1 MSDTFLVAV
10 EKCPLCESTR
20 KKFTCNVC
28 IRNGNFSH
36 SLNSNSSTYA
46 DKSKSVSGLIERKS
60 SLLYDVVNFA
70 QCNEQSEK
78 KKTELVRLSQRVQT
92 LKEVV
97 CSLEGEI
104 TIGNSKLCERREQ
117 FKRRLKE
124 IGSLDNS
131 ENDGEVARCETKFT
145 ELKEILK
152 GVQLELVRAR
162 KQSIQRLKEDIF
174 PITIRPVYKDFGTP
188 PGETLAT
195 RGLLNDL
202 VVETSNS
209 PESDL
214 EEATKCQYKEGE
226 WVQTSLS
233 ENEYCI
239 AGCALPASSEYVK
252 YFEWLKSYRKDARGS
267 DTDVNVHAHPAL
279 TIPAAL
285 TYTCQLLLVSS
296 KILGVNL
303 PFKVKYR
310 ELSNP
315 HIDLMRLCD
324 YIWKLNR
331 NVCFICFSQLMRPC
345 QLFSMQALQNLDT
358 CLSDNNP
365 FLGHT
370 EYFETYPVEIESL
383 LPDIEQHIIEDCDF
397 ASDEDEFSIKEEW
410 DSLKDLQE
418 LPKDI
423 SYSEG
428 RSSSSEQY
436 LSSSATG
443 LVTSAAASVVSLW
456 PWKKN

>member
-28 IRNGNFSH
+28 LRNGNFSH
-36 SLNSNSSTYA
+36 SINSNGSTYA
-46 DKSKSVSGLIERKS
+46 DKSKSVIGLIERKS
-60 SLLYDVVNFA
+60 SLLYDVVNST

-78 KKTELVRLSQRVQT
+78 KKAELVRLSQRVKT

-97 CSLEGEI
+97 CSLEGDI
-104 TIGNSKLCERREQ
+104 AIGNSKLCERREQ
-117 FKRRLKE
+117 FKRRLKAMD
-124 IGSLDNS
+124 SLDYS
-131 ENDGEVARCETKFT
+131 ENDSELTRSEATLT

-152 GVQLELVRAR
+152 GAQLELVRAR
-162 KQSIQRLKEDIF
+162 KQSIQSLKEEIF

-239 AGCALPASSEYVK
+239 AGCALPTSSEYFK

-267 DTDVNVHAHPAL
+267 DTDVNLHAHPAL
-279 TIPAAL
+279 DIPAAL

-296 KILGVNL
+296 RILGVNL
-303 PFKVKYR
+303 PLRVKYR
-310 ELSNP
+310 DLSNP
-315 HIDLMRLCD
+315 HIDLMKLCD
-324 YIWKLNR
+324 SIWKLNK
-331 NVCFICFSQLMRPC
+331 NITFICFSQLVRPS

-365 FLGHT
+365 FLGNANS
-370 EYFETYPVEIESL
+370 FETYPVEIESL
-383 LPDIEQHIIEDCDF
+383 LPDLEQHIIEDCDF
-397 ASDEDEFSIKEEW
+397 ASDEDEFSIKDEW
-410 DSLKDLQE
+410 DSLNDLQE